1 MAFSLSP
8 SSPSL
13 ARATLLKMGVRI
25 AIVIALTTLFSY
37 FHLLHV
43 LRGDALAQLERH
55 VTERSQ
61 REQAIFVLAEDNH
74 TLLKK
79 VLEQRIQAWS
89 QLDPDPRFDSLFTQ
103 LPDGTFRARPESFD
117 GTRMVGLFVPPGVS
131 LDTGLRRR
139 ILAAYDVVAQ
149 YGPAFE
155 TRFINTYITLAE
167 GPVIE
172 WWPAR
177 PNWSLELGAD
187 YPTLGYEYYTISL
200 PAQNPQRRTAWSGVF
215 PDPISRS
222 WMVTVATPLDLEGQH
237 VASFHHDVLLDELM
251 ERSIQDHPPHAYNL
265 LVRDD
270 GQLIAHPEL
279 VLEGATVPYNILG
292 PAEPTGTEVPAGLA
306 SEARQAHLR
315 PLFERLKNRKPGEVI
330 LELTESGEY
339 LAVSRLRGPEWN
351 FVTVLPKGVV
361 SAAAFQAARY
371 VLLFGLASLLLEL
384 AIMYWVL
391 RQEIAGPLLNFT
403 QAAHRVSAGDF
414 QVDLDTARQ
423 DELGQLA
430 GAFRTMSDK
439 VHQREEQLREAN
451 EKLEQRVEERTRE
464 LKEVHQ
470 QLVQTARQAGMAEIA
485 TNVLHNVGNV
495 LNSVYT
501 SAQVARERLGEMRLE
516 QVGRVAG
523 LLQERQSDLAT
534 FLTEDTRGRNLMP
547 FLNQL
552 GQNLVDERKALLLL
566 LDDVGRYTEHIGDIV
581 KVQQTHARTPRLNE
595 PVSLAGLVADAL
607 RINSAA
613 LIRHQVKEER
623 HLALFPPVLTDKH
636 KVLMILVNLI
646 SNAKYAMDHMPVEQR
661 RLCVKLERADTD
673 RVRIEVS
680 DSGVGIAPEMLT
692 RIFRYGFTTRPDG
705 HGFGLHSSALAAQ
718 ELGGSLQVHSDG
730 PGKGATFTLE
740 LPYQSA
746 EDAAKTC

>member
-1 MAFSLSP
+1 
-8 SSPSL
+8 
-13 ARATLLKMGVRI
+13 
-25 AIVIALTTLFSY
+25 
-37 FHLLHV
+37 
-43 LRGDALAQLERH
+43 
-55 VTERSQ
+55 
-61 REQAIFVLAEDNH
+61 
-74 TLLKK
+74 
-79 VLEQRIQAWS
+79 
-89 QLDPDPRFDSLFTQ
+89 
-103 LPDGTFRARPESFD
+103 
-117 GTRMVGLFVPPGVS
+117 
-131 LDTGLRRR
+131 
-139 ILAAYDVVAQ
+139 
-149 YGPAFE
+149 
-155 TRFINTYITLAE
+155 
-167 GPVIE
+167 
-172 WWPAR
+172 
-177 PNWSLELGAD
+177 
-187 YPTLGYEYYTISL
+187 
-200 PAQNPQRRTAWSGVF
+200 RRTAWSGVF

-251 ERSIQDHPPHAYNL
+251 TRSIQDHPPNTYNL

-292 PAEPTGTEVPAGLA
+292 PADAAGTEVPARLS
-306 SEARQAHLR
+306 SEERQAHLR
-315 PLFERLKNRKPGEVI
+315 PLFERLKNRQPGEVI

-339 LAVSRLRGPEWN
+339 LAVARLRGPEWN
-351 FVTVLPKGVV
+351 FVTVLPRSVV

-391 RQEIAGPLLNFT
+391 RQEIALPLLDLT

-414 QVDLDTARQ
+414 HVSLDTSRQ

-439 VHQREEQLREAN
+439 VHEREEQLREAN
-451 EKLEQRVEERTRE
+451 EGLERRVEERTRE

-501 SAQVARERLGEMRLE
+501 SAQVARERLSQLRLE
-516 QVGRVAG
+516 HVGRVAG
-523 LLQERQSDLAT
+523 LLSERQGDLAT

-547 FLNQL
+547 FLSQL

-581 KVQQTHARTPRLNE
+581 KVQQTHARTPRINE
-595 PVSLAGLVADAL
+595 PVSLTGLVADAL

-646 SNAKYAMDHMPVEQR
+646 SNAKYAMDDIPVEQR
-661 RLCVKLERADTD
+661 RLCVKLERAGTD
-673 RVRIEVS
+673 RVRIEVR
-680 DSGVGIAPEMLT
+680 DSGVGIAPELLT
-692 RIFRYGFTTRPDG
+692 RIFRYGFTTRPEG

-718 ELGGSLQVHSDG
+718 ELGGSLQAHSDG

-746 EDAAKTC
+746 EESGKAAAGA

>member
-1 MAFSLSP
+1 MS
-8 SSPSL
+8 
-13 ARATLLKMGVRI
+13 VRI
-25 AIVIALTTLFSY
+25 AVVIALATLASY
-37 FHLLHV
+37 LHLLQL
-43 LRGDALAQLERH
+43 LRGEALAQMERH

-74 TLLKK
+74 ALVQK
-79 VLEQRIQAWS
+79 VLAQRIQAWS
-89 QLDPDPRFDSLFTQ
+89 QLDPDPRFDSLFTR
-103 LPDGTFRARPESFD
+103 LPDGTFRAHPESYD
-117 GTRMVGLFVPPGVS
+117 GTKMVGLFVPPGVT
-131 LDTGLRRR
+131 LDKALRRR
-139 ILAAYDVVAQ
+139 IMAAYDVVAQ
-149 YGPAFE
+149 YGPAFG
-155 TRFINTYITLAE
+155 TRFMNTYVTLSE
-167 GPVIE
+167 GVILV
-172 WWPAR
+172 WWPTR
-177 PNWSLELGAD
+177 PQWIAEAPAD
-187 YPTLGYEYYTISL
+187 YPSIDNEYYASSR
-200 PAQNPQRRTAWSGVF
+200 PEQNPQRRTAWSGIF
-215 PDPISRS
+215 LDPVSQS
-222 WMVTVATPLDLEGQH
+222 WMVTVSTPVDLDGRH
-237 VASFHHDVLLDELM
+237 TASVHHDVLLDELM
-251 ERSIQDHPPHAYNL
+251 TRAIKDHLPNAYNV

-279 VLEGATVPYNILG
+279 VLEGATVAYNILG
-292 PAEPTGTEVPAGLA
+292 PADPTGKETPARLSSEVQ
-306 SEARQAHLR
+306 QAHLR
-315 PLFERLKNRKPGEVI
+315 PLFERLRNRQPGEVI
-330 LELTESGEY
+330 LELVESGEY
-339 LAVSRLRGPEWN
+339 LAVTRLRGPEWN
-351 FVTVLPKGVV
+351 FVTVLPKSVV
-361 SAAAFQAARY
+361 SAAAFRAARY

-391 RQEIAGPLLNFT
+391 RQEVARPLLDFT
-403 QAAHRVSAGDF
+403 QAADRVAAGDF
-414 QVDLDTARQ
+414 HVGLDTARQ
-423 DELGQLA
+423 DELGRLA
-430 GAFRTMSDK
+430 GAFRVMSDK
-439 VHQREEQLREAN
+439 VQQREEELRKAN
-451 EKLEQRVEERTRE
+451 EGLEQRVEERTRE

-501 SAQVARERLGEMRLE
+501 SAQVARERLSQMRLE

-523 LLQERQSDLAT
+523 LLTERQTDLAT
-534 FLTEDTRGRNLMP
+534 FLTQDTRGRNLMP

-552 GQNLVDERKALLLL
+552 GQNLVDERRALLLL

-595 PVSLAGLVADAL
+595 PVSLAGLVSDAL

-623 HLALFPPVLTDKH
+623 HLALFPPMLTDKH

-646 SNAKYAMDHMPVEQR
+646 SNAKYAMDDIPVEQR
-661 RLCVKLERADTD
+661 RLCVKLERAGTD

-680 DSGVGIAPEMLT
+680 DSGVGIPPELLT

-746 EDAAKTC
+746 EDTGKAARGA